1 VTVGPSKQNVGRCE
15 DSGAQPGQQAS
26 QTAKK
31 TYTARPNA
39 TIASLP
45 YFPAKGRMNEKP
57 PRKPRRTSP
66 PKAGARNR
74 SGSARV
80 VGAHQSIAG
89 GLSRAVDRA
98 VETGCH
104 CLQIF
109 TRNINRWDVSP
120 IDPVAA
126 EEFKKAVTAARL
138 SLVVAHDS
146 YLINPAAADAEL
158 RKKSIAG
165 LVTELERAALLD
177 IPWVVA
183 HPGAAGEQPR
193 EKAVRRAADGIATAL
208 ARTRGLAAGILI
220 ETTAGQ
226 GSCLG
231 DSFEEIAAML
241 ETIDAAGHSARVA
254 VCLDTCHV
262 FAAGYGLSPKPELDR
277 TIKEFDAAIGLDR
290 LKVIHANDSKRE
302 RGSRV
307 DRHEAIGQGQIGADA
322 FRLIMNH
329 PRLATIPLI
338 LETPKEGPDGKVC
351 PDQDRGNLALLRG
364 FVGSA

>member
-1 VTVGPSKQNVGRCE
+1 
-15 DSGAQPGQQAS
+15 
-26 QTAKK
+26 
-31 TYTARPNA
+31 
-39 TIASLP
+39 
-45 YFPAKGRMNEKP
+45 
-57 PRKPRRTSP
+57 
-66 PKAGARNR
+66 
-74 SGSARV
+74 

-104 CLQIF
+104 CLQVF

-120 IDPVAA
+120 IDAA
-126 EEFKKAVTAARL
+126 DAEAFKRAVTSAGL

-146 YLINPAAADAEL
+146 YLINPAAADPAL
-158 RKKSIAG
+158 RKKSIDG
-165 LVTELERAALLD
+165 LVVELERAALLD

-193 EKAVRRAADGIATAL
+193 DAAVRRAADGIASAL
-208 ARTRGLAAGILI
+208 ARTRGLASGILI

-241 ETIDAAGHSARVA
+241 ERIDAAGHAARAA

-262 FAAGYGLSPKPELDR
+262 FAAGYGLSPKSELDR
-277 TIKEFDAAIGLDR
+277 TLAEFDAAIGLDR

-307 DRHEAIGQGQIGADA
+307 DRNEAIGKGKIGSDA

-329 PRLATIPLI
+329 PKLATIPLI
-338 LETPKEGPDGKVC
+338 LETPKEGPDGKPC
-351 PDQDRGNLALLRG
+351 PNQDRGNLAALRG
-364 FVGSA
+364 FVAD